1 MIIEIN
7 ILDYKEMEDKIRQLE
22 EDKKRLQHKLLKSMQ
37 ETNLI
42 ELKEKMKYDALL
54 DKYIKLQ
61 KYKTFLEAKK

>member
-54 DKYIKLQ
+54 DKYIKL
-61 KYKTFLEAKK
+61 KKHKTFLEAKK